1 MSKTKLFSSALTILL
16 CTASLSYGAITWSP
30 AFDFDGTPTSQPVEI
45 NTTTPIFYSTDLANG
60 FDNSDP
66 ESISVTV
73 TSQNHPAF
81 AGTLLNIDYYNMPMG
96 GATGT
101 VFWNFNDPYYA
112 DFPRNDTYTLQE
124 TIVNDYGTTHL
135 TRSITLAP
143 EPAVAIVLSLVGMLF
158 IRRRMKGIFAILL
171 LASLG
176 AINALADATVS
187 SVTCQQGWP
196 LSRKVIIKFNATIDG
211 TRGIKF
217 YGTTDNGATTFDL
230 SDKGTLTGHGKNG
243 TVPGMGMSGTYTTVW
258 EPDSTLDTVVGKI
271 KIGIE
276 IPKNYMVV
284 DLSNNSVSYTD
295 DAPSGGFNVNEYKTT
310 KMAFRYVPAGTFSMG
325 SPSGELGR
333 FDNEVQHQVT
343 LTKGF
348 YVGIF
353 EVTDQQYGTIAQ
365 VAYNTYRPMIARD
378 DATYSMIRGSNAG
391 AGWPASSAVDSDSF
405 LGKLRAA
412 TGLPFDLPTEA
423 QWEYACRATTTT
435 ALNSGKNLSN
445 KYACQEMDEVG
456 AYMDNEGYPTTV
468 GSYRANNW
476 GLYDMHGNVLE
487 FCLDWYDSVS
497 SGAVT
502 DPKGPNSGSGRVVRG
517 GNSNRD
523 ALYCRSAWRGDQSA
537 ATDYYGFRLVLVP

>member
-1 MSKTKLFSSALTILL
+1 M
-16 CTASLSYGAITWSP
+16 
-30 AFDFDGTPTSQPVEI
+30 
-45 NTTTPIFYSTDLANG
+45 
-60 FDNSDP
+60 
-66 ESISVTV
+66 
-73 TSQNHPAF
+73 
-81 AGTLLNIDYYNMPMG
+81 
-96 GATGT
+96 
-101 VFWNFNDPYYA
+101 
-112 DFPRNDTYTLQE
+112 
-124 TIVNDYGTTHL
+124 
-135 TRSITLAP
+135 
-143 EPAVAIVLSLVGMLF
+143 
-158 IRRRMKGIFAILL
+158 
-171 LASLG
+171 
-176 AINALADATVS
+176 
-187 SVTCQQGWP
+187 
-196 LSRKVIIKFNATIDG
+196 
-211 TRGIKF
+211 
-217 YGTTDNGATTFDL
+217 
-230 SDKGTLTGHGKNG
+230 
-243 TVPGMGMSGTYTTVW
+243 
-258 EPDSTLDTVVGKI
+258 
-271 KIGIE
+271 
-276 IPKNYMVV
+276 
-284 DLSNNSVSYTD
+284 
-295 DAPSGGFNVNEYKTT
+295 
-310 KMAFRYVPAGTFSMG
+310 
-325 SPSGELGR
+325 
-333 FDNEVQHQVT
+333 T

-391 AGWPASSAVDSDSF
+391 AGWPASNAVDSDSF

-412 TGLPFDLPTEA
+412 TGLSFDLPTEA

-497 SGAVT
+497 SDAVT